1 MFSKNFKE
9 DYKYIKQDLIDYFSI
24 NYDLPFTSSKLY
36 KSYGIKGA
44 ENRKLFDKILDE
56 LVKEKIIFQTKSGGF
71 QYFQSELFLEGK
83 IDFVNPNYAFAIDT
97 GTEKDVFI
105 PSYDLNGAFHQ
116 DLVKIIITKKAKTPN
131 TRPEGKVIEILER
144 GIQEIVGTLEIK
156 PNYAFLIADSKK
168 IHQDFY
174 IPKSKIGKGN
184 HLDKVIAKITGYG
197 NNDKKPEAEV
207 LTVLG
212 KSGENETEIN
222 SIINEFNL
230 PTKFSDEI
238 EEIANSIPEEIP
250 IDEIKKRR
258 DFRKTLT
265 FTIDPIDAKDFDD
278 AISYKELGN
287 QEYEIGVHIADVSHY
302 VQPNTLLDKEAYLRG
317 TSVYLVDRVIPML
330 PERLSNGLCS
340 LRPNEDKLTFSAVF
354 KINEK
359 AEILEEWFGR
369 TIIHSDKRFAYEE
382 AQELIEGNISKDQ
395 DFIKPILTLNKIAL
409 KLRESRFQQ
418 GAVNFDSVELKF
430 NLDEKGKPIS
440 VFPRIRK
447 DAHKLIE
454 EFMLLANKRVAM
466 FVYHLKK
473 SEPRNSMIY
482 RVHEAPDPEK
492 LKVFSNFAK
501 KFGYKVSTDIA
512 QISGSFNRMMDDIVG
527 KKEENLLQSLA
538 VRTMA
543 KARYSTDRIG
553 HFGLS
558 FPFYSH
564 FTSPIRRYPDMIAH
578 RLLQLYLDGANSQN
592 KELIEAQSKHCSDK
606 EKIAAEAER
615 ASIKY
620 KQVEFISLKEPQI
633 FKGTVSGVTENGLYV
648 EIENTSCEGMI
659 RMTDLTDD
667 FYELDKENYRIIGK
681 RSRRIFTFGD
691 ELEVTVKDT
700 NLTRRTIDL
709 ELVGLPN
716 DRMNSRAK
724 AKSRKSPKNKF
735 KVIPRGKKRNKRR

>member
-1 MFSKNFKE
+1 M
-9 DYKYIKQDLIDYFSI
+9 
-24 NYDLPFTSSKLY
+24 
-36 KSYGIKGA
+36 
-44 ENRKLFDKILDE
+44 
-56 LVKEKIIFQTKSGGF
+56 
-71 QYFQSELFLEGK
+71 
-83 IDFVNPNYAFAIDT
+83 
-97 GTEKDVFI
+97 
-105 PSYDLNGAFHQ
+105 
-116 DLVKIIITKKAKTPN
+116 
-131 TRPEGKVIEILER
+131 
-144 GIQEIVGTLEIK
+144 
-156 PNYAFLIADSKK
+156 
-168 IHQDFY
+168 
-174 IPKSKIGKGN
+174 
-184 HLDKVIAKITGYG
+184 
-197 NNDKKPEAEV
+197 
-207 LTVLG
+207 
-212 KSGENETEIN
+212 
-222 SIINEFNL
+222 
-230 PTKFSDEI
+230 
-238 EEIANSIPEEIP
+238 
-250 IDEIKKRR
+250 
-258 DFRKTLT
+258 
-265 FTIDPIDAKDFDD
+265 DD
-278 AISYKELGN
+278 
-287 QEYEIGVHIADVSHY
+287 
-302 VQPNTLLDKEAYLRG
+302 
-317 TSVYLVDRVIPML
+317 
-330 PERLSNGLCS
+330 
-340 LRPNEDKLTFSAVF
+340 
-354 KINEK
+354 
-359 AEILEEWFGR
+359 
-369 TIIHSDKRFAYEE
+369 
-382 AQELIEGNISKDQ
+382 
-395 DFIKPILTLNKIAL
+395 
-409 KLRESRFQQ
+409 
-418 GAVNFDSVELKF
+418 
-430 NLDEKGKPIS
+430 KGKPIS

-466 FVYHLKK
+466 FVYNLKK
-473 SEPRNSMIY
+473 SEPRNTMIY
-482 RVHEAPDPEK
+482 RIHEAPDPEK

-512 QISGSFNRMMDDIVG
+512 QISGSFNRMMDEIVG

-592 KELIEAQSKHCSDK
+592 KELIEAQSKQCSDK

-620 KQVEFISLKEPQI
+620 KQVEFISLQDPQI

-716 DRMNSRAK
+716 DRMNSRGK
-724 AKSRKSPKNKF
+724 EKSRKSQKNKF
-735 KVIPRGKKRNKRR
+735 KVIPRGKNRNKRR